1 MDAFTYKP
9 DGRWEHTGAPYWRIG
24 LAGNLLD
31 DGKVTLRDGKLSL
44 TGVPWD
50 LTEEHA
56 HRVVGAMQAAL
67 TYIEAARLPG
77 PWIVEE
83 QPDGTGQMRD
93 SQGNTVRIGAD
104 MMMRM
109 KAQAALVGETITA
122 AGRSDG
128 DNGQTPICTGCRR
141 PILDGAPGP
150 ATECRECRP

>member
-9 DGRWEHTGAPYWRIG
+9 DGRCQHTNQPYWRIG
-24 LAGNLLD
+24 LAGNLMD
-31 DGKVTLRDGKLSL
+31 DGRVTLRDGKLSL

-56 HRVVGAMQAAL
+56 QRVVRAMQAAL
-67 TYIEAARLPG
+67 TYIEATRLPG

-83 QPDGTGQMRD
+83 QPDGTGVMRD
-93 SQGNTVRIGAD
+93 SRGNTMDLDAD
-104 MMMRM
+104 TMCRM
-109 KAQAALVGETITA
+109 KAQAALVGETVRA
-122 AGRSDG
+122 AGRSGD

-150 ATECRECRP
+150 ATVCRECRP